1 MPILRRI
8 LFMKLFSDLFK
19 RTSSFVRSTAAVL
32 LCTIAPLSFIVLI
45 NSAQAE
51 RQLTGAITLSSKDR
65 VSIILDRERADDGTY
80 VVLKVVLPKDVKINA
95 FMLPSP
101 PRIVLDLDGASVRK
115 SETFLAPTNGIVK
128 QVRLGSHPGK
138 LRIVVDLLRAE
149 APKYDWKAGKR
160 QVILR
165 MLEEA
170 AESVPA
176 PIAPLVQALSQIEQS
191 EALPAKDSGAPDS
204 LAVLPQLPAGADV
217 ASAPSET
224 LGLTEQIATIDTPAS
239 DKKVSKL
246 IAPKQGEIVLEKEV
260 LPEPIKEQALDLGGA
275 KRVVDS
281 KAAAANLATIEKNA
295 ASPLA
300 PAAAIKIIG
309 YRFEYME
316 PNKTP
321 VLKISLNSDKA
332 KAQISKVDGMTYKIV
347 IPTSKLANEDLVLP
361 QFPPADFVGFIM
373 VVTEE
378 VSDSV
383 EITVSV
389 EEGTSITTLVRGD
402 EIWVQPPGV

>member
-1 MPILRRI
+1 M
-8 LFMKLFSDLFK
+8 
-19 RTSSFVRSTAAVL
+19 
-32 LCTIAPLSFIVLI
+32 
-45 NSAQAE
+45 
-51 RQLTGAITLSSKDR
+51 
-65 VSIILDRERADDGTY
+65 
-80 VVLKVVLPKDVKINA
+80 
-95 FMLPSP
+95 
-101 PRIVLDLDGASVRK
+101 LDLDGASVRK

-191 EALPAKDSGAPDS
+191 EALPTKDSGAPDS
-204 LAVLPQLPAGADV
+204 LAVLPQLPKGVDV

-224 LGLTEQIATIDTPAS
+224 LGLTEQIATIETPAS
-239 DKKVSKL
+239 DKKVPEL
-246 IAPKQGEIVLEKEV
+246 TAPKQDEVVLEKEV

-275 KRVVDS
+275 KHVVDS
-281 KAAAANLATIEKNA
+281 KAAAANLAAIEKNA
-295 ASPLA
+295 AAPLA

-332 KAQISKVDGMTYKIV
+332 KAQISKVDSMTYKIV
-347 IPTSKLANEDLVLP
+347 IPTSTLANEDLVLP

>member
-1 MPILRRI
+1 M
-8 LFMKLFSDLFK
+8 
-19 RTSSFVRSTAAVL
+19 
-32 LCTIAPLSFIVLI
+32 
-45 NSAQAE
+45 
-51 RQLTGAITLSSKDR
+51 
-65 VSIILDRERADDGTY
+65 
-80 VVLKVVLPKDVKINA
+80 
-95 FMLPSP
+95 
-101 PRIVLDLDGASVRK
+101 
-115 SETFLAPTNGIVK
+115 
-128 QVRLGSHPGK
+128 
-138 LRIVVDLLRAE
+138 
-149 APKYDWKAGKR
+149 
-160 QVILR
+160 
-165 MLEEA
+165 
-170 AESVPA
+170 
-176 PIAPLVQALSQIEQS
+176 
-191 EALPAKDSGAPDS
+191 
-204 LAVLPQLPAGADV
+204 
-217 ASAPSET
+217 
-224 LGLTEQIATIDTPAS
+224 
-239 DKKVSKL
+239 
-246 IAPKQGEIVLEKEV
+246 

-281 KAAAANLATIEKNA
+281 KAAAANLAAIEKNA
-295 ASPLA
+295 AAPQA

-332 KAQISKVDGMTYKIV
+332 KAQISKVDSMTYKIV
-347 IPTSKLANEDLVLP
+347 IPTSTLANEDLVLP